1 MENWTDMASNLEDI
15 VENAKVS
22 DEPPARYRLTPQ
34 NKNEGSDVFNFRK
47 FTFGKKDPNKPNK
60 TILLV
65 GATGSGKS
73 TLINVM
79 LNFVMGVQFEDKKW
93 FEIVDDSANASQAD
107 SQTSEVTVYEIFGF
121 EGRTAPFSLTIIDTP
136 GYGDTRGIEYDDML
150 NQSLLDLFRSDEG
163 VQQVDAVGLVL
174 KASVNRLDERLV
186 YIFDSITSLFG
197 KDIKKNIV
205 ALVTF
210 SDGMPPEDA
219 LKALKTAKIKQAK
232 DEKKQRIY
240 FLFNNR
246 QTTPMEKRM
255 ERLLQ
260 TAWETSMDGLE
271 GLKDFLQKSEPQKL
285 KTTLEVLTERIRL
298 GACIQNLKE
307 RIDFIELKQN
317 MIKTTRE
324 ALRKYEQE
332 MKTNEKFTV
341 EVEEVYKEQEKIK
354 GWWNSKAVCCKTCEE
369 NCHYPGCT
377 LALNPAMCE
386 VMKKGKCTSCSG
398 KCPVEDHVKEKWEY
412 VTKTR
417 KVEREVDE
425 DKKEK
430 YEKNKA
436 ETQRRMGLLEDLE
449 KKMEELTS
457 NKDKWLVEAYHH
469 VLQLQKIALNVDSL
483 STYVHLDFL
492 IQKMREKNDTEKVQ
506 KLEEMENRMDTR
518 TKAAALY
525 FKKMTKF
532 KDKPSKF

>member
-1 MENWTDMASNLEDI
+1 FPRF
-15 VENAKVS
+15 S
-22 DEPPARYRLTPQ
+22 DGPPARYRLTPW
-34 NKNEGSDVFNFRK
+34 NKDEGSDVFNFRK

-93 FEIVDDSANASQAD
+93 FEIVDDSANVSQAD
-107 SQTSEVTVYEIFGF
+107 SQTSKVTVYEIFGF

-163 VQQVDAVGLVL
+163 VQQLDAVGLVL
-174 KASVNRLDERLV
+174 KASVNRLDDRLV
-186 YIFDSITSLFG
+186 YIFDSVTSLFG

-210 SDGMPPEDA
+210 SDGMPPVDA

-246 QTTPMEKRM
+246 QTTPMEKKT

-271 GLKDFLQKSEPQKL
+271 GLKDFLQKSERPKL
-285 KTTLEVLTERIRL
+285 RTTLEVLTERIRL

-324 ALRKYEQE
+324 ALRKHEQE

-341 EVEEVYKEQEKIK
+341 EVEEVYKEKEKIK
-354 GWWNSKAVCCKTCEE
+354 RWWDSKAICCKTCEE

-377 LALNPAMCE
+377 LALNPAMCK

-398 KCPVEDHVKEKWEY
+398 KCPVEDHVKEKWKY

-417 KVEREVDE
+417 KVQDT
-425 DKKEK
+425 DKGKKEK
-430 YEKNKA
+430 YDKNKA
-436 ETQRRMGLLEDLE
+436 ETEKKMSLLKDLE

-457 NKDKWLVEAYHH
+457 TKDKWLVEAYHH

-492 IQKMREKNDTEKVQ
+492 IQRMEEKGDTEKVQ
-506 KLEEMENRMDTR
+506 KLEEMKSRPDTR
-518 TKAAALY
+518 TKEAAWY
-525 FKKMTKF
+525 VRNRTKST
-532 KDKPSKF
+532 DKPSKF